1 MQWRAV
7 KPMRIG
13 VLVSGN
19 GTNLQALLD
28 AAASEALASA
38 TIAVVISNV
47 ADAPALARAQ
57 RAGVPAFVVE
67 HRNFPSREQ
76 FDRAVAAQL
85 QAHAVDL
92 VVLAGF
98 MRILSPWLVAKYRH
112 RIINTHPS
120 LLPAFPGKD
129 APAQAIAYGAKVSGV
144 SIHFVDASL
153 DGGPLIAQHAIAVE
167 PNDTATELHQRIQQI
182 EHTLLP
188 QVVRAIVQGAI
199 TITDR
204 CVTGFGA

>member
-1 MQWRAV
+1 
-7 KPMRIG
+7 MRVG

-28 AAASEALASA
+28 AAANHALAPA

-47 ADAPALARAQ
+47 GNAPALARAQ
-57 RAGVPAFVVE
+57 RAGIPAVVVE
-67 HRNFPSREQ
+67 HRSFASREA
-76 FDRAVAAQL
+76 FDRALAAQL
-85 QAHAVDL
+85 QTHAVDL

-98 MRILSPWLVAKYRH
+98 MRILSPWLVEQYPH

-120 LLPAFPGKD
+120 LLPAFAGKD

-153 DGGPLIAQHAIAVE
+153 DGGPLIAQRAIAVE
-167 PNDTATELHQRIQQI
+167 PDDTAPQLHQRIQVL
-182 EHTLLP
+182 EHALLP
-188 QVVRAIVQGAI
+188 QVVRAIAQG
-199 TITDR
+199 TISVNHR
-204 CVTGFGA
+204 RVTGFGA

>member
-1 MQWRAV
+1 
-7 KPMRIG
+7 MRVG

-28 AAASEALASA
+28 AAATAALAPA

-47 ADAPALARAQ
+47 ANAPALARAQ
-57 RAGVPAFVVE
+57 RAGVPAVVVE
-67 HRNFPSREQ
+67 HRSFASREA
-76 FDRAVAAQL
+76 FDRAIAAQL
-85 QAHAVDL
+85 QAHGVEL

-98 MRILSPWLVAKYRH
+98 MRILSPWLVEQYPH

-120 LLPAFPGKD
+120 LLPAFAGKD

-153 DGGPLIAQHAIAVE
+153 DGGPLIAQRAIAVE
-167 PNDTATELHQRIQQI
+167 PDDTATELHQRIQLL
-182 EHTLLP
+182 EHALLP
-188 QVVRAIVQGAI
+188 QVVRALAQG
-199 TITDR
+199 TVVVNQR
-204 CVTGFGA
+204 RVTGFGA